1 MRVLGNLLWLF
12 FGGIILSILWA
23 VAGVLCCCTLIC
35 IPVGIQCFKF
45 ASLVL
50 WPFGRDIVF
59 SNRTG
64 SFLLNII
71 WILLFGW
78 ELALVSFVFGLLW
91 CITIVGIPFGIQHLK
106 FSRLA
111 LMPFGASIIE
121 I

>member
-1 MRVLGNLLWLF
+1 MRILGNLLWFLL
-12 FGGIILSILWA
+12 GGIILAILWA
-23 VAGVLCCCTLIC
+23 IVGLLCCCTLIG

-45 ASLVL
+45 ASLGL

-59 SNRTG
+59 SNHTG

-71 WILLFGW
+71 WILVFGW
-78 ELALVSFVFGLLW
+78 ELALVAFAFGVLW
-91 CITIVGIPFGIQHLK
+91 CITIVGIPFGVQHLK

-111 LMPFGASIIE
+111 LMPFGASIVE